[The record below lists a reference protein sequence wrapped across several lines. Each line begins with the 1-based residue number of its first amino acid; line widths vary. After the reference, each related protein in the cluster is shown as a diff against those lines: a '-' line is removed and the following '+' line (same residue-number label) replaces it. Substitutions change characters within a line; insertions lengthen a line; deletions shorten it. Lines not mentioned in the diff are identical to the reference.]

1 MILNAFVYARRYA
14 GVVIAIALCLSV
26 CLSVSVTSRCYS
38 IETSGPI
45 ELFFRVEVFFD
56 LFYTVLLANR
66 GIYKSKDA
74 SIWNFVPSSGLKI
87 NLARKSR
94 TLISTDAYT
103 YSVMNWTVV
112 GILS

>member
-26 CLSVSVTSRCYS
+26 CLSFCVCHKSVLFYRNVWTDRVVFQ
-38 IETSGPI
+38 SGG
-45 ELFFRVEVFFD
+45 FFD

-66 GIYKSKDA
+66 GIYKNKDA

-87 NLARKSR
+87 NLARKKS
-94 TLISTDAYT
+94 DAYQ
-103 YSVMNWTVV
+103 Y
-112 GILS
+112 